1 MSTITTATQF
11 TYKDRVYT
19 GATTTIT
26 FGVTGLG
33 ENLSESTLA
42 EIALADVALYMTKKY
57 ELDGELSEAV
67 ASGYIDE
74 EFIVKVYSLPAK

>member
-11 TYKDRVYT
+11 TYKDRVST

-33 ENLSESTLA
+33 ENLSDAALG

-57 ELDGELSEAV
+57 ELDGEPADAV
-67 ASGYIDE
+67 YSTYMGE
-74 EFIVKVYSLPAK
+74 EFVVKVYSLPVK